1 MAPGSPV
8 ILRLMTN
15 RLYLLVAAAVLPLT
29 AQTPAGEPL
38 FNAIRQGNHAEA
50 AKLIAGGLSANA
62 QLPNGMPT
70 LLHAVVTSDA
80 RMLKFLIEKGADV
93 NAKTSFGVTA
103 LHAAVYDLE
112 KTKLLL
118 AAKAN
123 PNAATANGITP
134 LMGAVSRG
142 GALAIT
148 QTLVQAGANPAAGTL
163 RFALTIADLDTLN
176 YLIDRGADPKAE
188 HPLNRFSSQRT
199 SPDCL
204 RLVLARGAPANT
216 ATLAGAAGTASLEKV
231 KLLVGHGVSVNGQDD
246 RGYTPL
252 MRAAM
257 SYSRNKEVVEYL
269 LSEGADT
276 TPKNETGATA
286 LSLAERY
293 GDTPTVASLKAAN
306 APSSPKP
313 AIPEPV
319 RGNTVK
325 AAIERGVPLIEK
337 IGLPVF
343 KQRGCI
349 SCHNNTQPAMVVATA
364 RRRGF
369 AVDEALA
376 TRGLAA
382 IAADDSSRFA
392 RRMAGLD
399 LPEIS
404 AYILLALDT
413 AGQAP
418 DLRTD
423 LNYHQLAFSQH
434 PDGHWFMADYR
445 PPQEY
450 SNIAA
455 TGLAIRG
462 LQAYAPPGRAIE
474 ARERVAR
481 ASKWLTAAKPY
492 GVEEQAMRLLGLG
505 WSKAKANVIAHAKK
519 DLIAAQLPD
528 GGWPQLPGMAP
539 DAYATGLAL
548 YALHIATG
556 FPVKDKTYQR
566 GLQYLLDTQRPDGSW
581 FVESRSYPFQ
591 PYFESGFPYGHN
603 QWISAA
609 ASSWALLSLLFTVH

>member
-1 MAPGSPV
+1 MA
-8 ILRLMTN
+8 R
-15 RLYLLVAAAVLPLT
+15 RLYLFVAAFLLVS
-29 AQTPAGEPL
+29 AQTPASEPL
-38 FNAIRQGNHAEA
+38 FHAIRQGNHDEVAR
-50 AKLIAGGLSANA
+50 LIAGGISANA

-80 RMLKFLIEKGADV
+80 RMLKLLLERGADV
-93 NAKTSFGVTA
+93 NAQTPFGITA

-118 AAKAN
+118 SAKAN
-123 PNAATANGITP
+123 PNAATVNGITP

-148 QTLVQAGANPAAGTL
+148 QALVQAGAEAKAAPAANNSIAGTL
-163 RFALTIADLDTLN
+163 RFVLPIADLDTLK
-176 YLIDRGADPKAE
+176 YLMERGADPKTE
-188 HPLNRFSSQRT
+188 RPLTRFSSQRT

-204 RLVLARGAPANT
+204 RLVLERGAPADT
-216 ATLAGAAGTASLEKV
+216 AALANAAGTASLEKV
-231 KLLVGHGVSVNGQDD
+231 KLLVEHGVSVNGQDD

-257 SYSRNKEVVEYL
+257 AYSRNKDVVEYL
-269 LSEGADT
+269 LSKGADT
-276 TPKNETGATA
+276 TPTNETGATA
-286 LSLAERY
+286 LSIAERY
-293 GDTPTVASLKAAN
+293 GDTAVVASLKASN
-306 APSSPKP
+306 APSAPKP
-313 AIPEPV
+313 VIPEAV

-325 AAIERGVPLIEK
+325 AAIERGIPLIEK
-337 IGLPVF
+337 IGPPVF

-369 AVDEALA
+369 TVDEALA
-376 TRGLAA
+376 KRELAA
-382 IAADDSSRFA
+382 IAADDRARFA
-392 RRMAGLD
+392 RLMAGLD

-413 AGQAP
+413 VGHAP
-418 DLRTD
+418 GLRTD
-423 LNYHQLAFSQH
+423 LSYHQLAFSQH
-434 PDGHWFMADYR
+434 PDGHWFVADYR

-455 TGLAIRG
+455 TGLAIKG
-462 LQAYAPPGRAIE
+462 LQVYAPPGRAVE

-481 ASKWLTAAKPY
+481 AGAWLATAKPH

-505 WSKAKANVIAHAKK
+505 WSKAKANVIADARK
-519 DLIAAQLPD
+519 DLIAAQLPN
-528 GGWPQLPGMAP
+528 GGWPQLPGMEP

-556 FPVKDKTYQR
+556 FPVNDKTYQR
-566 GLQYLLDTQRPDGSW
+566 GVHYLLDTQRPDGSW

-591 PYFESGFPYGHN
+591 PYFDGGFPYGHN

-609 ASSWALLSLLFTVH
+609 ASSWALLSLLFTVP

>member
-1 MAPGSPV
+1 
-8 ILRLMTN
+8 MTN
-15 RLYLLVAAAVLPLT
+15 RLSLLVAVVLPLT
-29 AQTPAGEPL
+29 AQTPVGEPIL
-38 FNAIRQGNHAEA
+38 NAIREGNHAEV
-50 AKLIAGGLSANA
+50 AKLIAGGVSAHV

-70 LLHAVVTSDA
+70 LLYAVITSDA
-80 RMLKFLIEKGADV
+80 NMLKLLLEKGADV
-93 NAKTSFGVTA
+93 NAQTSFGITA

-112 KTKLLL
+112 KTRVLL

-123 PNAATANGITP
+123 PNATAANGITP

-142 GALAIT
+142 GALTIT
-148 QTLVQAGANPAAGTL
+148 KALVQAGAEAKNTPTKSNPNFGPL
-163 RFALTIADLDTLN
+163 RFALPIADLDTLK
-176 YLIDRGADPKAE
+176 YLIDQGADPKSE
-188 HPLNRFSSQRT
+188 RPLTRFSSQRT

-204 RLVLARGAPANT
+204 RLVLERGAPANT
-216 ATLAGAAGTASLEKV
+216 AVLANAAGTASLERV
-231 KLLVGHGVSVNGQDD
+231 KLLVEHGVSVNGQDD

-257 SYSRNKEVVEYL
+257 SYSRNKEVIEYL
-269 LSEGADT
+269 LSKGADT
-276 TPKNETGATA
+276 TPKNENGATA
-286 LSLAERY
+286 LSIAERY
-293 GDTPTVASLKAAN
+293 GDTTVVAVLKAAN

-313 AIPEPV
+313 VIPEPV

-325 AAIERGVPLIEK
+325 AAIEHGVALIEK
-337 IGLPVF
+337 IGPPVF
-343 KQRGCI
+343 KQRGCV

-376 TRGLAA
+376 KRELAA
-382 IAADDSSRFA
+382 IAADDRARFA
-392 RRMAGLD
+392 RLMAGLD

-413 AGQAP
+413 VGQAP

-423 LNYHQLAFSQH
+423 LSYHQLAFSQH
-434 PDGHWFMADYR
+434 PDGHWFVGDYR

-462 LQAYAPPGRAIE
+462 LQAYAPPGRAVE
-474 ARERVAR
+474 ARERVER
-481 ASKWLTAAKPY
+481 ASKWLAAARPY

-505 WSKAKANVIAHAKK
+505 WSKAETNVIAQAKK
-519 DLIAAQLPD
+519 DLVADQLSN
-528 GGWPQLPGMAP
+528 GGWPQLPGMEA

-556 FPVKDKTYQR
+556 FPVTQKTYQR
-566 GLQYLLDTQRPDGSW
+566 GVQYLLDTQRPDGSW

-603 QWISAA
+603 QWISSA
-609 ASSWALLSLLFTVH
+609 ASSWALLSLLFTVP